1 MMPAMTPPTPPAA
14 NTIPPA
20 AHDVE
25 AALPGMVR
33 WTRAAAVGSLLGL
46 IVLGLAWE
54 LVLAP
59 TGNRT
64 LVIKVL
70 PLAIPL
76 IAELRALYPGAKL
89 HAYDPAVPA
98 GDVRSLGVE
107 PCTTPEEAFRD
118 AAFVIYQNNNAA
130 FSRLNLGAL
139 SRLMQQDGVIYDMWN
154 QYLDERSQL
163 RSDIAYFG
171 LGTRLLAPQ
180 RAAATR
186 SAANDG

>member
-70 PLAIPL
+70 PLPQ
-76 IAELRALYPGAKL
+76 K
-89 HAYDPAVPA
+89 
-98 GDVRSLGVE
+98 
-107 PCTTPEEAFRD
+107 
-118 AAFVIYQNNNAA
+118 
-130 FSRLNLGAL
+130 
-139 SRLMQQDGVIYDMWN
+139 MQQKRRHH
-154 QYLDERSQL
+154 LESERM
-163 RSDIAYFG
+163 AH
-171 LGTRLLAPQ
+171 
-180 RAAATR
+180 
-186 SAANDG
+186 